1 MFFRSIWKTLI
12 GFVTCTIIVLLLIFI
27 LWPTFDQPG
36 LVEFNQ
42 IMVDNYGSGGHFAIG
57 LLSLLVVN
65 IFLPIDLPDIFDV
78 VQTFSDNSID
88 VNLFPFSSTGMYILI
103 LAIWLIGSFA
113 GGLASRGGLRSG
125 AWSAMLSFVFLDL
138 IFSIMVDAMEISVAG
153 FTGSFFTVFF
163 FTLVVGS
170 FIFIPVVGLAGG
182 IAGGILGKML
192 FRKNK
197 DKSSKNSI
205 SSDKE

>member
-1 MFFRSIWKTLI
+1 MFFRRIWKTLI
-12 GFVTCTIIVLLLIFI
+12 GFVTCTIVVILLILI

-36 LVEFNQ
+36 LVAFNE
-42 IMVDNYGSGGHFAIG
+42 IMITDHPSGGHFVVA

-78 VQTFSDNSID
+78 VQTFTDNSID
-88 VNLFPFSSTGMYILI
+88 IDLFPFSSTGMYILI

-125 AWSAMLSFVFLDL
+125 AWSAMLSFVFLDI
-138 IFSIMVDAMEISVAG
+138 IFSVMVDAMSISIAG

-182 IAGGILGKML
+182 ILGGILGKML
-192 FRKNK
+192 FRKDK
-197 DKSSKNSI
+197 DKSSKD
-205 SSDKE
+205 SSNGDK

>member
-1 MFFRSIWKTLI
+1 MFFRRIVKSLI
-12 GFVTCTIIVLLLIFI
+12 GFVTCTIVVLLLILI

-36 LVEFNQ
+36 LVEFNR
-42 IMVDNYGSGGHFAIG
+42 IMVEDYGSGGHFAVA

-65 IFLPIDLPDIFDV
+65 IFLPIDLPDIFNVANTLSGSPVPDG
-78 VQTFSDNSID
+78 
-88 VNLFPFSSTGMYILI
+88 FPFRHVGMYILI
-103 LAIWLIGSFA
+103 LVIWLIGSFA

-138 IFSIMVDAMEISVAG
+138 IFSIMVDAMGISIAG
-153 FTGSFFTVFF
+153 FTGSFFVVFF

-170 FIFIPVVGLAGG
+170 FIFIPIVGLAGG

-192 FRKNK
+192 FRKVK
-197 DKSSKNSI
+197 DKSSKDSNN
-205 SSDKE
+205 SDK

>member
-1 MFFRSIWKTLI
+1 MFFRRIVKSLI
-12 GFVTCTIIVLLLIFI
+12 GFVTCTIVVLLLILI

-36 LVEFNQ
+36 LVEFNR
-42 IMVDNYGSGGHFAIG
+42 IMVEEYGSSGHFAVA

-65 IFLPIDLPDIFDV
+65 IFLPINLPDIFNVANTLAGSPVPDG
-78 VQTFSDNSID
+78 
-88 VNLFPFSSTGMYILI
+88 FPFSHVGMYILI
-103 LAIWLIGSFA
+103 LVIWLIGSFA

-138 IFSIMVDAMEISVAG
+138 IFSIMVDAMGISIAG
-153 FTGSFFTVFF
+153 FTGSFFVVFF

-170 FIFIPVVGLAGG
+170 FIFIPIVGLAGG

-192 FRKNK
+192 FRKDK
-197 DKSSKNSI
+197 DKSSKD
-205 SSDKE
+205 SSNGDK

>member
-1 MFFRSIWKTLI
+1 MFFRRIVKSLI
-12 GFVTCTIIVLLLIFI
+12 GFVTCTIVVLLLILI

-36 LVEFNQ
+36 LVEFNR
-42 IMVDNYGSGGHFAIG
+42 IMVENYGSGGHFAVA

-65 IFLPIDLPDIFDV
+65 IFLPIDLPDIFNVANTLSGSPVPDG
-78 VQTFSDNSID
+78 
-88 VNLFPFSSTGMYILI
+88 FPFSHVGMYILI
-103 LAIWLIGSFA
+103 LVIWLIGSFA

-138 IFSIMVDAMEISVAG
+138 IFSIMVDAMGISIAG
-153 FTGSFFTVFF
+153 FTGSFFVVFF

-170 FIFIPVVGLAGG
+170 FIFIPIVGLAGG

-192 FRKNK
+192 FRKVK
-197 DKSSKNSI
+197 DKSSKDSNN
-205 SSDKE
+205 SDK

>member
-1 MFFRSIWKTLI
+1 MFFRRIVKSLI
-12 GFVTCTIIVLLLIFI
+12 GFVTCTIVVLLLILI

-36 LVEFNQ
+36 LVEFNR
-42 IMVDNYGSGGHFAIG
+42 IMVEEYGSSGHFAVA

-65 IFLPIDLPDIFDV
+65 IFLPINLPDIFNVSNTLAGSPVPDG
-78 VQTFSDNSID
+78 
-88 VNLFPFSSTGMYILI
+88 FPFSHVGMYILI
-103 LAIWLIGSFA
+103 LVIWLIGSFA

-138 IFSIMVDAMEISVAG
+138 IFSIMVDAMGISIAG
-153 FTGSFFTVFF
+153 FTGSFFVVFF

-170 FIFIPVVGLAGG
+170 FIFIPIVGLAGG

-192 FRKNK
+192 FRKVK
-197 DKSSKNSI
+197 DKSSKDSNN
-205 SSDKE
+205 SDK

>member
-1 MFFRSIWKTLI
+1 MFFRRIVKSLI
-12 GFVTCTIIVLLLIFI
+12 GFVTCTIVVLLLILI

-36 LVEFNQ
+36 LVEFNRL
-42 IMVDNYGSGGHFAIG
+42 MVEQYGSSGHFTVA

-65 IFLPIDLPDIFDV
+65 IFLPIDLPDIFNVANTLSGSPVPDG
-78 VQTFSDNSID
+78 
-88 VNLFPFSSTGMYILI
+88 FPFSHVGMYILI
-103 LAIWLIGSFA
+103 LVIWLIGSFA

-138 IFSIMVDAMEISVAG
+138 IFSIMVDAMGISVAG
-153 FTGSFFTVFF
+153 FTGSFFVVFF

-170 FIFIPVVGLAGG
+170 FIFIPIVGLAGG

-192 FRKNK
+192 FRKGK
-197 DKSSKNSI
+197 DKSSKDSI
-205 SSDKE
+205 NSDKE

>member
-1 MFFRSIWKTLI
+1 MFFRRIIKSLI
-12 GFVTCTIIVLLLIFI
+12 GFVTCTIVVILLILI

-36 LVEFNQ
+36 LVAFNQ
-42 IMVDNYGSGGHFAIG
+42 LMVDQHGSSGHFAVA

-65 IFLPIDLPDIFDV
+65 IFLPINLPDIFNV
-78 VQTFSDNSID
+78 VNSFSDNGIPQD
-88 VNLFPFSSTGMYILI
+88 FPFSHTGMYILI
-103 LAIWLIGSFA
+103 LVIWLIGSFA

-138 IFSIMVDAMEISVAG
+138 IFSIIVDAMGISIAG
-153 FTGSFFTVFF
+153 FTGSFFVVFF

-192 FRKNK
+192 FRKDK
-197 DKSSKNSI
+197 DKGSKDSSN
-205 SSDKE
+205 SDKQ

>member
-1 MFFRSIWKTLI
+1 MFFRSIWKTVI
-12 GFVTCTIIVLLLIFI
+12 GFVTCTIVVLLLILI

-36 LVEFNQ
+36 LVAFNE
-42 IMVDNYGSGGHFAIG
+42 IMVTEHPSSGHFVVA

-78 VQTFSDNSID
+78 ANTLSGSPVPDG
-88 VNLFPFSSTGMYILI
+88 FPFSHTGMYILI

-113 GGLASRGGLRSG
+113 GGLASRGGLNSG
-125 AWSAMLSFVFLDL
+125 AWSAMLSFVFLDI
-138 IFSIMVDAMEISVAG
+138 IFSIMVDAMEISIAG
-153 FTGSFFTVFF
+153 FAGSFFVVFF

-192 FRKNK
+192 FRKDK
-197 DKSSKNSI
+197 DKSSKD
-205 SSDKE
+205 SSNGDK

>member
-1 MFFRSIWKTLI
+1 MFFRNIWKTLI
-12 GFVTCTIIVLLLIFI
+12 GFVTCTIVVLLLIFL

-36 LVEFNQ
+36 LVEFNRE
-42 IMVDNYGSGGHFAIG
+42 MVNLYGSSGHFAVG

-65 IFLPIDLPDIFDV
+65 IFLPIDLPDIFDIAPYV
-78 VQTFSDNSID
+78 SEIPDG
-88 VNLFPFSSTGMYILI
+88 FPFSHTGMYILI

-138 IFSIMVDAMEISVAG
+138 IFSIMIDALDISIAG
-153 FTGSFFTVFF
+153 FTGSFFVVFF

-170 FIFIPVVGLAGG
+170 FIFIPIVGLAGG

-192 FRKNK
+192 FRKSK
-197 DKSSKNSI
+197 DKSSKD
-205 SSDKE
+205 SSNDTKE

>member
-1 MFFRSIWKTLI
+1 VKSLI
-12 GFVTCTIIVLLLIFI
+12 GFVTCTIVVLLLILI

-36 LVEFNQ
+36 LVEFNRL
-42 IMVDNYGSGGHFAIG
+42 MVEQYGSSGHFTVA

-65 IFLPIDLPDIFDV
+65 IFLPIDLPDIFNVANTLSGSPVPDG
-78 VQTFSDNSID
+78 
-88 VNLFPFSSTGMYILI
+88 FPFSHVGMYILI
-103 LAIWLIGSFA
+103 LVIWLIGSFA

-138 IFSIMVDAMEISVAG
+138 IFSIMVDAMGISVAG
-153 FTGSFFTVFF
+153 FTGSFFVVFF

-170 FIFIPVVGLAGG
+170 FIFIPIVGLAGG

-192 FRKNK
+192 FRKGK
-197 DKSSKNSI
+197 DKSSKDSI
-205 SSDKE
+205 NSDKE

>member
-1 MFFRSIWKTLI
+1 MFFRRIVKSLI
-12 GFVTCTIIVLLLIFI
+12 GFVTCTIVVLLLILI

-42 IMVDNYGSGGHFAIG
+42 LMVQKYGSSGHFTVA

-65 IFLPIDLPDIFDV
+65 IFLPINLPDIFDIANTLSGSPV
-78 VQTFSDNSID
+78 PDG
-88 VNLFPFSSTGMYILI
+88 FPFSHTGMYILI
-103 LAIWLIGSFA
+103 LVIWLIGSFA

-138 IFSIMVDAMEISVAG
+138 IFSIMVDAMAISIAG
-153 FTGSFFTVFF
+153 FTGSFFVVFF

-192 FRKNK
+192 FRKDK
-197 DKSSKNSI
+197 EKSSKDSSNS
-205 SSDKE
+205 DN

>member
-1 MFFRSIWKTLI
+1 MFFRRIVKSLI
-12 GFVTCTIIVLLLIFI
+12 GFVTCTIVVILLILI

-36 LVEFNQ
+36 LVEFNRL
-42 IMVDNYGSGGHFAIG
+42 MVEKYGSGGHFTVA

-65 IFLPIDLPDIFDV
+65 IFLPIDLPDIFNVANTLSGSPVPDG
-78 VQTFSDNSID
+78 
-88 VNLFPFSSTGMYILI
+88 FPFSHVGMYILI
-103 LAIWLIGSFA
+103 LVIWLIGSFA

-138 IFSIMVDAMEISVAG
+138 IFSIMVDAMGISIAG
-153 FTGSFFTVFF
+153 FTGSFFVVFF

-170 FIFIPVVGLAGG
+170 FIFIPIVGLAGG

-192 FRKNK
+192 FRKDK
-197 DKSSKNSI
+197 DRSSKDSI
-205 SSDKE
+205 NGDKE